1 LEVESNKQRRVNA
14 LCAVIAA
21 SAVATMGILAVA
33 QDQERTGT
41 TASPSMNVGQTTTE
55 ASVPASVVATPVARP
70 TLKAQRPNG
79 F

>member
-21 SAVATMGILAVA
+21 GAVAIMGVLVGA

-41 TASPSMNVGQTTTE
+41 TASGMNVGQTTTE